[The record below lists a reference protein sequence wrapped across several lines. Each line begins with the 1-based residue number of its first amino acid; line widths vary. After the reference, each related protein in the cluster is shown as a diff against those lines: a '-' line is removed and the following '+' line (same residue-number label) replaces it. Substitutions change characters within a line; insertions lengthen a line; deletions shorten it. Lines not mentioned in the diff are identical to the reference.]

1 MLQTRSL
8 RQFLDQPQEFGYTA
22 RHIEFP
28 MTDEQQT
35 TTAMPTIETGMVVR
49 IHEKIQDV
57 NAKGEPRERIQIFEG
72 LITGTRGAGASK
84 SFVVRK
90 ESNGYGVEKIF
101 PNASPSIA
109 KIEVVK
115 QYKVRKRKLNFI
127 KNFGRALRELV
138 VKK

>member
-1 MLQTRSL
+1 
-8 RQFLDQPQEFGYTA
+8 
-22 RHIEFP
+22 
-28 MTDEQQT
+28 MTDEVQT
-35 TTAMPTIETGMVVR
+35 QPTMPTVQTGMVIR

-72 LITGTRGAGASK
+72 LVMGTRGAGASK

-90 ESNGYGVEKIF
+90 ETGGFGVEKIF
-101 PNASPSIA
+101 PTASPSIA

-127 KNFGRALRELV
+127 KNFARSLKELV

>member
-1 MLQTRSL
+1 
-8 RQFLDQPQEFGYTA
+8 
-22 RHIEFP
+22 
-28 MTDEQQT
+28 MTDAAQITES
-35 TTAMPTIETGMVVR
+35 MPIVKTGMVIR
-49 IHEKIQDV
+49 LHEKIQDV

-72 LITGTRGAGASK
+72 LVTGTRGAGVSK

-90 ESNGYGVEKIF
+90 ETGGFGVEKIF
-101 PNASPSIA
+101 PTASPSIA

-127 KNFGRALRELV
+127 KDFGRKLKELV

>member
-1 MLQTRSL
+1 
-8 RQFLDQPQEFGYTA
+8 
-22 RHIEFP
+22 
-28 MTDEQQT
+28 MTDETQT
-35 TTAMPTIETGMVVR
+35 QPVMPIVKTGMVIR

-72 LITGTRGAGASK
+72 LVIGTRGAGNSK
-84 SFVVRK
+84 SFVIRK
-90 ESNGYGVEKIF
+90 ESNGFGVEKIF
-101 PNASPSIA
+101 PNASPAIT

-127 KNFGRALRELV
+127 KDFARSLRELV

>member
-1 MLQTRSL
+1 
-8 RQFLDQPQEFGYTA
+8 
-22 RHIEFP
+22 
-28 MTDEQQT
+28 MTDTIET
-35 TTAMPTIETGMVVR
+35 TDIMPTVETGMVIR

-72 LITGTRGAGASK
+72 LVTGTRGAGASK

-90 ESNGYGVEKIF
+90 ESNGFGVEKIF
-101 PNASPSIA
+101 PTSSPAIA

-115 QYKVRKRKLNFI
+115 RYKVRKRKLNFV
-127 KNFGRALRELV
+127 KNFGRKLRELV

>member
-1 MLQTRSL
+1 
-8 RQFLDQPQEFGYTA
+8 
-22 RHIEFP
+22 
-28 MTDEQQT
+28 MTDVET
-35 TTAMPTIETGMVVR
+35 TTQETPAVDASVAVETVEITMPTVKTGMVIR
-49 IHEKIQDV
+49 LHEKIQDV

-72 LITGTRGAGASK
+72 LVMGTRGAGASK
-84 SFVVRK
+84 TFVIRK

-101 PNASPSIA
+101 PVSSPAIT

-127 KNFGRALRELV
+127 KDFGRKLREIV

>member
-1 MLQTRSL
+1 
-8 RQFLDQPQEFGYTA
+8 
-22 RHIEFP
+22 
-28 MTDEQQT
+28 
-35 TTAMPTIETGMVVR
+35 MPKVETGMVIR

-72 LITGTRGAGASK
+72 LVMGTRGAGISK

-90 ESNGYGVEKIF
+90 KSGTFGVEKIF
-101 PNASPSIA
+101 PTASPSIT

-115 QYKVRKRKLNFI
+115 RYKVRKSKLNFI
-127 KNFGRALRELV
+127 KNFTRSLKELI